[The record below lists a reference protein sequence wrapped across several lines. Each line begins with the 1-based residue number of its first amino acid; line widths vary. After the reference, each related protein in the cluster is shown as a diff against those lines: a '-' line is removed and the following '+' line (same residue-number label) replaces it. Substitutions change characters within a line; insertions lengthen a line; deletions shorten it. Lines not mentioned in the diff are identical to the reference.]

1 MNAVYKLRRWNAVMH
16 AEGGT
21 LLRVISEIHSVKISN
36 EVTNLIVLSVYQDM
50 YNWVAMTACGGH
62 FVEAFG

>member
-1 MNAVYKLRRWNAVMH
+1 MH

-50 YNWVAMTACGGH
+50 YN
-62 FVEAFG
+62 